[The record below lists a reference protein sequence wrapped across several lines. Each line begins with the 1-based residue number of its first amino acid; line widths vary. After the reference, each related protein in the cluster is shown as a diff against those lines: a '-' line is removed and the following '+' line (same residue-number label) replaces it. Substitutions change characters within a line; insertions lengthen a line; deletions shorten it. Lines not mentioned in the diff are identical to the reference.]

1 MDKTDAQVIQFSW
14 VKKNWEWDV
23 LIETSV
29 FQLRDVCCFLLNIL
43 ASWTVVT
50 RNYVV

>member
-29 FQLRDVCCFLLNIL
+29 FQLRDVCCFFIKYSCQLD
-43 ASWTVVT
+43 SGH
-50 RNYVV
+50 